1 MTAHVEVERKYK
13 VGGGYSLPDL
23 REVTG
28 LSTAA
33 EPRTLTLTA
42 RYYDTADLRLARR
55 GITLR
60 RRTGGTDDGWHL
72 KLPRAKGGR
81 DEIQAPAGE
90 AASPPPAELAGLLLA
105 HTRGLPL
112 VAVAEIRTDRTER
125 ELLDRGGTVLAQL
138 VDDRVTGVRLEP
150 REEGVV
156 TWRELEVELVDGE
169 EDVLDAVGEHLT
181 GSGAQAS
188 QESNKLS
195 IVLGVAPAPDGYSG
209 EMRSTVQVMSAYLSA
224 QAARMLA
231 YDPRVRLADHDDD
244 SVHKMRTSIRRFR
257 SILRTH
263 RTILDRPR
271 VKPLDAELKW
281 LSDALGEVRD
291 LEVLQARFR
300 AQLAGLP
307 GGRSEPGW
315 LLDMRHQELQ
325 ARERLRGVLRSQRYL
340 ALLDRIDAMVTDPP
354 VRRKAHKAARKQQRK
369 IVARARRKMTDAY
382 REAGKAPRGE
392 DRDAALHKTRKAAK
406 RLRHTAEAAKP
417 VLGKRAA
424 KIARRAEKL
433 QDVLGDNQ
441 DRIVAAGRLERMAPE
456 PGGASDASDAYAL
469 GALTT
474 LQRYDD
480 PLTDL
485 PSTWRKAADPK
496 LVKRL

>member
-1 MTAHVEVERKYK
+1 MAAHVEVERKYEA
-13 VGGGYSLPDL
+13 GSGYSLPDL
-23 REVTG
+23 REVPG
-28 LSTAA
+28 LSAAA

-42 RYYDTADLRLARR
+42 HYYDTADLRLARR

-81 DEIQAPAGE
+81 DEIQRPAGE
-90 AASPPPAELAGLLLA
+90 AGSPPPPELADLLLA
-105 HTRGLPL
+105 HTRGRPL
-112 VAVAEIRTDRTER
+112 VAVAEIRTDRTQR
-125 ELLDRGGTVLAQL
+125 ALLGRNGTVLAQL
-138 VDDRVTGVRLEP
+138 VDDNVTGIRLEP
-150 REEGVV
+150 RAGGVV
-156 TWRELEVELVDGE
+156 TWRELEVELVDGGQ
-169 EDVLDAVGEHLT
+169 DVLDAVGDHLT
-181 GSGAQAS
+181 GSGARAS
-188 QESNKLS
+188 EAPNKLS
-195 IVLGVAPAPDGYSG
+195 VVLGGDAAPGGRPV
-209 EMRSTVQVMSAYLSA
+209 ELRSTAQVMSAYLSA
-224 QAARMLA
+224 QATRMLS

-263 RTILDRPR
+263 RKVLDRSS

-291 LEVLQARFR
+291 LEVLRARFR

-307 GGRSEPGW
+307 GRPGEPGW
-315 LLDMRHQELQ
+315 LLEMEHQELQ
-325 ARERLRGVLRSQRYL
+325 ARERLRGLLRSQRYL

-354 VRRKAHKAARKQQRK
+354 VHRKAHKAARKRERK
-369 IVARARRKMTDAY
+369 IVAKAWRKMTDAY
-382 REAGKAPRGE
+382 QEAQKAPQGG
-392 DRDAALHKTRKAAK
+392 DRNAALHKTRKAAK
-406 RLRHTAEAAKP
+406 RLRHTAEAAEP
-417 VLGKRAA
+417 VLGKPAA
-424 KIARRAEKL
+424 EIARRAEKL

-441 DRIVAAGRLERMAPE
+441 DRIVAARRLEQMAPE
-456 PGGASDASDAYAL
+456 PGGTSDAYTL

-485 PSTWRKAADPK
+485 PRTWRKAAAPK
-496 LVKRL
+496 LVKHL

>member
-1 MTAHVEVERKYK
+1 MAAHVEVERKYK
-13 VGGGYSLPDL
+13 VGSGYSLPDL
-23 REVTG
+23 REVPG
-28 LSTAA
+28 LSAAA

-42 RYYDTADLRLARR
+42 HYYDTADLRLARR

-72 KLPRAKGGR
+72 KLPSTKDGR
-81 DEIQAPAGE
+81 HEIQVPAGE
-90 AASPPPAELAGLLLA
+90 PASPPPAELAGLLLA
-105 HTRGLPL
+105 HTRGRPL

-125 ELLDRGGTVLAQL
+125 PLLGRNGAVLAQL
-138 VDDRVTGVRLEP
+138 VDDKVTGVRLEP
-150 REEGVV
+150 RDEDVV
-156 TWRELEVELVDGE
+156 TWRELEVELVEGG
-169 EDVLDAVGEHLT
+169 EDVLDAVGERLT
-181 GSGAQAS
+181 GSGARAS
-188 QESNKLS
+188 QAPSKLA
-195 IVLGVAPAPDGYSG
+195 IVLGADAAPGGHPA
-209 EMRSTVQVMSAYLSA
+209 EMRSTAQVMSAYLSA
-224 QAARMLA
+224 QAARMLS

-263 RTILDRPR
+263 RKVLDQSR
-271 VKPLDAELKW
+271 VTPLDAELKW
-281 LSDALGEVRD
+281 LSDVLGEVRD
-291 LEVLQARFR
+291 LEVLRSRFHT
-300 AQLAGLP
+300 QLADLP
-307 GGRSEPGW
+307 EDLPEPGW
-315 LLDMRHQELQ
+315 MLEMEHQELQ

-354 VRRKAHKAARKQQRK
+354 VHRKAHKAARKQQRK

-382 REAGKAPRGE
+382 REAEKAPQGGE
-392 DRDAALHKTRKAAK
+392 RDAALHKTRKAAK
-406 RLRHTAEAAKP
+406 RLRHTAEAAEP

-433 QDVLGDNQ
+433 QDVLGANQ
-441 DRIVAAGRLERMAPE
+441 DRIVAARHLEQMAPE
-456 PGGASDASDAYAL
+456 PGGTSDAYTL

-474 LQRYDD
+474 LQRYSD

-485 PSTWRKAADPK
+485 SATWRKAADPK